1 MSEEE
6 SKVEEEK
13 KKEEE
18 RRAKLRLF
26 RSLGKT
32 QLHLS
37 IDPNCFHEFELNLVS
52 PVARQDVSE
61 PKSPQIVVNKIDEA
75 LRLKDKYLYF

>member
-1 MSEEE
+1 MSWTKTGPCLVDPSAVE
-6 SKVEEEK
+6 SKSVSEEEEK

-32 QLHLS
+32 QLL
-37 IDPNCFHEFELNLVS
+37 LL
-52 PVARQDVSE
+52 
-61 PKSPQIVVNKIDEA
+61 
-75 LRLKDKYLYF
+75 

>member
-1 MSEEE
+1 MSWTKTGPCLVDPSAVESKSVSEEE
-6 SKVEEEK
+6 NKVEEEK

-32 QLHLS
+32 QLL
-37 IDPNCFHEFELNLVS
+37 LL
-52 PVARQDVSE
+52 
-61 PKSPQIVVNKIDEA
+61 
-75 LRLKDKYLYF
+75 

>member
-1 MSEEE
+1 MVELDKYCIRSQDPNNSSDTERGPCLVDPSAVESKSVSKEE
-6 SKVEEEK
+6 SKEEEEK

-32 QLHLS
+32 QLL
-37 IDPNCFHEFELNLVS
+37 LL
-52 PVARQDVSE
+52 
-61 PKSPQIVVNKIDEA
+61 
-75 LRLKDKYLYF
+75 